1 MIHAIW
7 MAGGAASGQTQPGN
21 PLLSFLPLIAIVVIM
36 YFLMLRP
43 QAKRQKE
50 MKLMIEKLQ
59 KGDKVLTAGG
69 IIGTIAGIKEGEN
82 LLILKIS
89 DDVKVEITRGA
100 VTQVIKKKE

>member
-1 MIHAIW
+1 
-7 MAGGAASGQTQPGN
+7 MAGGAASGQGQPSN